1 MPNPFRYGQIATGEF
16 FTDRAAE
23 TEGLVADA
31 LAGQNTVIISPRR
44 YGKTSVALYARERLQ
59 KKKVLVAYADLFRAT
74 SKQRLI
80 DELATA
86 LYRGLATPIDRAR
99 LAAVDLFR
107 MLPLQPKISLGKDGT
122 PSVEFSPLALPQ
134 DQDRAIEQLLSIPEQ
149 FAQERKRRVVV
160 MLDEFQEIV
169 TLDPALPAVLRS
181 IIQTQKQVSYVFLGS
196 RRHLLTQVFTARNEP
211 LYRSARPLPL
221 GPIAAAD
228 FRRYIRSRFE
238 STEVLIEDQAIDRVL
253 EITGGHPHDTQELCH
268 FAWDAA
274 SGAGVVATTELVDR
288 ALRQVVEAEDARY
301 TTLWDSMTR
310 PQRSLLLALSREPG
324 KGQYSEG
331 FRQRHQ
337 LGSVGTIQK
346 SLRALLERDVVEGS
360 SVHGY
365 RVPDVFLRQW
375 IEVNIDAL

>member
-1 MPNPFRYGQIATGEF
+1 VTYT
-16 FTDRAAE
+16 
-23 TEGLVADA
+23 
-31 LAGQNTVIISPRR
+31 
-44 YGKTSVALYARERLQ
+44 
-59 KKKVLVAYADLFRAT
+59 DLFRAT

-80 DELATA
+80 DELGTA
-86 LYRGLATPIDRAR
+86 VYRGLATPVDRAR

-107 MLPLQPKISLGKDGT
+107 MLPLQPKISLGRDGT
-122 PSVEFSPLALPQ
+122 PAVEFSPLALPQ

-181 IIQTQKQVSYVFLGS
+181 IIQAQKQVSYVFLGS
-196 RRHLLTQVFTARNEP
+196 RRHLLTQAFTARNEP

-221 GPIAAAD
+221 GPIPAAD

-238 STEVLIEDQAIDRVL
+238 STEVLIDDEAIGRVL

-274 SGAGVVATTELVDR
+274 SGAGVVATREVVDR

-324 KGQYSEG
+324 KGQYSES

-337 LGSVGTIQK
+337 LGSVGTVQK
-346 SLRALLERDVVEGS
+346 SLRALLARDIVEGS

-365 RVPDVFLRQW
+365 RVPDVFLREW